1 MTDKNQPDNFY
12 SKLRILTDEIRKAD
26 FLNPRLLEDLAFLLL
41 LRLLSHYSGAC
52 RVVRAM
58 KDEHI
63 ARLIVAIVDEKTTVG
78 VPPCSTSFCKEV
90 KINNGISADNRET
103 ILLDEYANEEN
114 PIKIEQRVQKVS
126 RCQISFAFS
135 DELKRV
141 LIVKKLNNY
150 SKHKEI
156 GYVEKDQIIDKLC
169 IHPRI
174 TRRLLKKLKMECFF
188 DDDPA
193 ASKPNP
199 FDWCPKYKTRRSQL
213 RGRRVSIL
221 N

>member
-12 SKLRILTDEIRKAD
+12 SKLRFLTVELNKTD
-26 FLNPRLLEDLAFLLL
+26 FLHPRLLEELAILLL

-63 ARLIVAIVDEKTTVG
+63 ARLIVAIIDEKTKVG
-78 VPPCSTSFCKEV
+78 VPPCSRSFCDVV

-103 ILLDEYANEEN
+103 IVLEDYVNEEN
-114 PIKIEQRVQKVS
+114 PMDIEQRVQKVS

-141 LIVKKLNNY
+141 IIAKKHNNY
-150 SKHKEI
+150 SKKKEI
-156 GYVEKDQIIDKLC
+156 GHVEKDEIIDKLC
-169 IHPRI
+169 IGRRT
-174 TRRLLKKLKMECFF
+174 TRRLLEKLNMECIF

-193 ASKPNP
+193 ASKSNP
-199 FDWCPKYKTRRSQL
+199 FD
-213 RGRRVSIL
+213 
-221 N
+221 